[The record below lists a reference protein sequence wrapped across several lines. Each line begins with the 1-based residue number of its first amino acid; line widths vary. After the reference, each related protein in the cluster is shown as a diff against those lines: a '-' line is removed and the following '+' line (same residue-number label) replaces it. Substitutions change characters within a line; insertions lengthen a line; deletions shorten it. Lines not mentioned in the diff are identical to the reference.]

1 MNPPARGWP
10 RRRRVHMFRRRASEK
25 FACFAL
31 VRWRVHIF
39 RPRASKGS
47 NFVLG
52 ARRVHIF
59 RPRVREGSCFSSSG
73 AEGFAFS
80 VLGRRRVH
88 IFGSCAPKG
97 SHFSSSCVEGFAFSA
112 RGWPRRQRVRFF
124 SQATG
129 KKSGAQKVHF
139 PYVVSN
145 KKRDFWLLAA
155 IIGFGGPGVPE
166 GSTFQWSVLRAAK
179 KFEPSS
185 EMVSKL

>member
-1 MNPPARGWP
+1 MRFLMWFQMKNAIFGWRPWDDRGFNFSVVSAAGCQKVRTLQRNGEQTVNPPARGWP

-25 FACFAL
+25 FACFVL

-39 RPRASKGS
+39 RRRAPKGS

-52 ARRVHIF
+52 PRRVHVF

-124 SQATG
+124 SQAT
-129 KKSGAQKVHF
+129 KK
-139 PYVVSN
+139 
-145 KKRDFWLLAA
+145 
-155 IIGFGGPGVPE
+155 I
-166 GSTFQWSVLRAAK
+166 
-179 KFEPSS
+179 
-185 EMVSKL
+185 

>member
-1 MNPPARGWP
+1 MPEGSTFQWSVLRAAKQKVRTLRRNGEQTVNPPARGWP

-25 FACFAL
+25 FACFVL

-39 RPRASKGS
+39 RPRAPKGS
-47 NFVLG
+47 HFVLG
-52 ARRVHIF
+52 ARRVHVF

-124 SQATG
+124 SQAT
-129 KKSGAQKVHF
+129 KK
-139 PYVVSN
+139 
-145 KKRDFWLLAA
+145 
-155 IIGFGGPGVPE
+155 I
-166 GSTFQWSVLRAAK
+166 
-179 KFEPSS
+179 
-185 EMVSKL
+185 

>member
-1 MNPPARGWP
+1 M
-10 RRRRVHMFRRRASEK
+10 
-25 FACFAL
+25 
-31 VRWRVHIF
+31 F

-47 NFVLG
+47 HFSSSGSEGFTVHPSFGAVTSHVSSSGVEGFTFFVVG
-52 ARRVHIF
+52 RRRVHIFVLGPRRVHVF

-129 KKSGAQKVHF
+129 KKSGAQKMRF

-145 KKRDFWLLAA
+145 KKKAIFGFSAALGCQRDQLFNGQCCGL
-155 IIGFGGPGVPE
+155 PKSSNPP
-166 GSTFQWSVLRAAK
+166 AK
-179 KFEPSS
+179 W
-185 EMVSKL
+185 